1 MANYDSPYE
10 GIPLDMQ
17 TPMQG
22 YKEEDKSI
30 SLVRELSPQA
40 HLIELMNW
48 LQGKVWDSQQH
59 KYVNIEGAK
68 AFMNS
73 DGIDMF
79 WHYATSIISPIVTM
93 SNYQSNIA
101 QIHKLVMMNI
111 KDAIIHFHLH
121 YQDYGINKKTKIR
134 VLTNKLTTLGLS
146 AFYKALGAGDRKAAT
161 SNISESINTLTRPN
175 QPDQQQQRRGFISR
189 MNPFSR

>member
-1 MANYDSPYE
+1 MEHDFNYNDYNT
-10 GIPLDMQ
+10 GDMQ

-22 YKEEDKSI
+22 YKEPEKSI
-30 SLVRELSPQA
+30 SLVKELSPQD

-48 LQGKVWDSQQH
+48 LQGKVYD
-59 KYVNIEGAK
+59 KRARAYVKIEGAEP
-68 AFMNS
+68 FMNK

-101 QIHKLVMMNI
+101 QIHKLVMMNV

-121 YQDYGINKKTKIR
+121 YKDYGINKKTKIK

-146 AFYKALGAGDRKAAT
+146 AFYKAIGAGDRKAAT

-175 QPDQQQQRRGFISR
+175 MPDQQQRRGFLSR

>member
-1 MANYDSPYE
+1 MANYDSPYD
-10 GIPLDMQ
+10 GIPADMQ

-22 YKEEDKSI
+22 YKEPEKSI
-30 SLVRELSPQA
+30 SLVKELSPQD

-48 LQGKVWDSQQH
+48 LQGKVYD
-59 KYVNIEGAK
+59 KRTRAYINIEGAK
-68 AFMNS
+68 PFMNK

-101 QIHKLVMMNI
+101 QIHKLVMMNV

-121 YQDYGINKKTKIR
+121 YRDYGINKKTKIK

-175 QPDQQQQRRGFISR
+175 APDQQQRRGFISR